1 MRKCRFVYSKTGKA
15 RYLSHLDTMEV
26 FRRAFSRAGIALKYS
41 EGFNPHPIISIV
53 LPCPLGHASYCELLD
68 VTLADD
74 FGFSGICERLNDA
87 LPSGLRVQSANLPI
101 KKPGDLRFIDLKIEL
116 FYDRKIPDLELINF
130 AGATWERIDGGFEL
144 TLNALAVKL
153 NPTHIA
159 EAFEADFWRV
169 TRLRVLDA
177 DGAAY
182 R

>member
-1 MRKCRFVYSKTGKA
+1 
-15 RYLSHLDTMEV
+15 MEV

-74 FGFSGICERLNDA
+74 FGFSGLCERLNNA
-87 LPSGLRVQSANLPI
+87 LPSGLTVLSANLPI
-101 KKPGDLRFIDLKIEL
+101 KKPGDLRYLDIKIEL
-116 FYDRKIPDLELINF
+116 FYDGKTPRLELLDF
-130 AGATWERIDGGFEL
+130 AGATWSRIDGGYEL
-144 TLNALAVKL
+144 TLNALPTKL

-159 EAFEADFWRV
+159 EALEPDFWRV
-169 TRLRVLDA
+169 TRLQTLDA